1 MKKLVILVSF
11 IFIFTLLLTGCAN
24 SNNQNPI
31 AIRTAMLTDSD
42 NGKSISLKSYENLEV
57 TLKDY
62 GDGGYQFAEPQ
73 YDKKI
78 LQLQSTKNIPATS
91 GAAGDFGKDQWLFK
105 ATNKGE
111 TTLKMEIYR
120 PWETD
125 QKTTVFQIKVAVD

>member
-1 MKKLVILVSF
+1 MKKLIILMSF
-11 IFIFTLLLTGCAN
+11 LFVFMLLSTGCSN
-24 SNNQNPI
+24 TNNQDPI
-31 AIRTAMLTDSD
+31 AIKTVMLTDSD
-42 NGKSISLKSYENLEV
+42 NGKSISIKSNENIEV

-91 GAAGDFGKDQWLFK
+91 GAAGDFGEDQWSFK
-105 ATNKGE
+105 ATNNGE

-120 PWETD
+120 PWEAD